1 MLLKADAA
9 GDTSASESTVTGGV
23 IRQQVELTR
32 NAAVTAG
39 QAETVLDVME
49 QESKLRYV
57 SAEREREREREREY
71 NSLSV

>member
-57 SAEREREREREREY
+57 SADRERESITP
-71 NSLSV
+71 SLSSCVP

>member
-49 QESKLRYV
+49 QESKLR
-57 SAEREREREREREY
+57 
-71 NSLSV
+71 